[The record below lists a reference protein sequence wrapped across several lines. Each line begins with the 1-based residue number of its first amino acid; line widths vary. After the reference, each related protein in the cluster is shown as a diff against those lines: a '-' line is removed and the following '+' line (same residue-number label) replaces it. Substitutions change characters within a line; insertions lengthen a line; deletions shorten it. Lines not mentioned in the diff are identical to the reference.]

1 MNTIKPNILKLVF
14 STEQSKIVD
23 QNLIS
28 GTDPFVVG
36 CTDSGILLLYLTISN
51 TMLFSGLTIPNFAFS
66 DDFS

>member
-28 GTDPFVVG
+28 GTDPLVVG
-36 CTDSGILLLYLTISN
+36 CIDSGILL
-51 TMLFSGLTIPNFAFS
+51 
-66 DDFS
+66 